1 MVPAVPTT
9 ALPAPPSPAG
19 ARAASTAPALAWHP
33 SPVDVAFVRDV
44 SRVEHA
50 RRIGSAWL
58 RNVCRMR
65 VARVDSAEVVI
76 SELITNAVVYG
87 RGNSVG
93 LRMRHV
99 GGQVRLEV
107 NDYSPSAVPG
117 PVHVGWEMESG
128 RGLWLVDTLIDELGG
143 RWGFTVDG
151 AVAWCIFPIAPIAPS
166 ASYESGGPGPE
177 SRGHDLGS
185 KSRRR

>member
-50 RRIGSAWL
+50 RRIGGAWL
-58 RNVCRMR
+58 RNVCRMP
-65 VARVDSAEVVI
+65 VARVESAEVVI
-76 SELITNAVVYG
+76 SELCTNAVVHG
-87 RGNSVG
+87 HGDSVG
-93 LRMRHV
+93 FRLRHV
-99 GGQVRLEV
+99 GDQVRIEV
-107 NDYSPSAVPG
+107 NDHSPSAVPR
-117 PVHVGWEMESG
+117 PVHVAWDMESG

-151 AVAWCIFPIAPIAPS
+151 AVAWCVFPIAPIAPS
-166 ASYESGGPGPE
+166 ASYESGAPGPE